1 MKNIIILISLFA
13 TINFLTV
20 SCSTSSKKTYT
31 QQEITAESKKLAEFF
46 SKNFEETVK
55 RYPTYATYLGRKDQY
70 NKLNNNTYEYSKE
83 SLELEKK
90 SLVEMKKINFDA
102 LDAQGKVS
110 YKLFEEGVKDS
121 IESFKYYYHGFFVSQ
136 MFGEHSSIPSFMINM
151 HQIANESDANA
162 YVSRLNEYKRYFG
175 ELLTKMKVQEKMGI
189 RMPNF
194 SFDKVIRDSKNI
206 ITGYPFQKTKKQ
218 STLYKDLSA
227 KLIKAK
233 ISKSK
238 QRLIL
243 KEAEKAL
250 VTSVKPAY
258 QEFIN
263 YMTELKKISPKN
275 NGVWAIPDGEKYYKL
290 RLKKITTTDMT
301 APEIHKLGLKE
312 VDRIKGEMRTIMKKV
327 NFKGD
332 LAQFFKFMKTSKKFY
347 YPNNKTGR
355 ANYLK
360 DTNKIISNMKA
371 KLDLIFNTKPKA
383 DLMVRAVE
391 AFREKSAGIAFYQ
404 SPAINGSRP
413 GIYYVNLSDMSSVA
427 KYDME
432 ALAYHEALPGHHMQ
446 LAISQELEG
455 LPMFRKMGGFTAFT
469 EGWGLYSEFIPKEM
483 GFYTDPYSDFGRLSM
498 EMWRACRLVVDTGLH
513 HYKWTR
519 EKAIEY
525 LNENTPNSMDEKV
538 KGIERY
544 IVMPGQ
550 ATAYKIGQLKILSL
564 RQKAK
569 AALGDKFD
577 IKEFHDRVLTN
588 GSVPLNLLESN
599 IDDYISSVKR

>member
-13 TINFLTV
+13 ILNLLTV
-20 SCSTSSKKTYT
+20 SCSTGSKKTYS
-31 QQEITAESKKLAEFF
+31 QFEIETESKKLAEFF
-46 SKNFEETVK
+46 NKNFEDTVK

-70 NKLNNNTYEYSKE
+70 GKLNNNTYEYSKE

-90 SLVEMKKINFDA
+90 SLEEMKKINFDA
-102 LDAQGKVS
+102 LDSQSKVS

-151 HQIANESDANA
+151 HQVANESDANA
-162 YVSRLNEYKRYFG
+162 YVSRLNEYKRYFK

-218 STLYKDLSA
+218 STLYKDLSG
-227 KLIKAK
+227 KLVKAK

-250 VTSVKPAY
+250 MTSVKPAY

-290 RLKKITTTDMT
+290 RLKKITTTEMT

-332 LAQFFKFMKTSKKFY
+332 LAQFFKFMKTSKRFY
-347 YPNNKTGR
+347 YPNNKVGR

-383 DLMVRAVE
+383 DLIVRAVE

-513 HYKWTR
+513 HFKWSR

-577 IKEFHDRVLTN
+577 IKKFHDRVLTN

-599 IDDYISSVKR
+599 IDDYIKSVKR